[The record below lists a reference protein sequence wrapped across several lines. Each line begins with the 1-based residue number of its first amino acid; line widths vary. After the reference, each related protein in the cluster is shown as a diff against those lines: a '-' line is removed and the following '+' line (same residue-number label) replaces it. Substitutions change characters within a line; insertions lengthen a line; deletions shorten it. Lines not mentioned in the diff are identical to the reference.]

1 MEMLMKDHR
10 ILSKKQEEAAEQALY
25 KAVLALGSV
34 EECRSF
40 FNDLCTPAELQAMKD
55 RWVVVELLG
64 EGKTYRDIHDLTG
77 VSITTIGRVAR
88 CLNNG
93 ADGYATVLKKM
104 G

>member
-1 MEMLMKDHR
+1 MKDHR
-10 ILSKKQEEAAEQALY
+10 ILSEKQEKAAEQALY
-25 KAVLALGSV
+25 RAVLTLGSI
-34 EECRSF
+34 EECRDF
-40 FNDLCTPAELQAMKD
+40 FVDLCTPAELQAMKD

-77 VSITTIGRVAR
+77 VSITTIGRVTR

-93 ADGYATVLKKM
+93 ANGYATVLKRM